1 MLVEMFQCG
10 LDIFAAL
17 MNNQLT
23 RGLAIPCSLGCFDVT
38 CFFIMKKADME
49 EKMSAFLYEKAQC
62 GIESTLGWLLA
73 MRPVAEWRPLPC
85 KKRGATPN
93 PRAARPVAERR

>member
-1 MLVEMFQCG
+1 MFQCG

-23 RGLAIPCSLGCFDVT
+23 RGLAIPYSLGCFDVT

-49 EKMSAFLYEKAQC
+49 RKNGSIIKVGVIA
-62 GIESTLGWLLA
+62 
-73 MRPVAEWRPLPC
+73 
-85 KKRGATPN
+85 KK
-93 PRAARPVAERR
+93 EDK

>member
-1 MLVEMFQCG
+1 MVEMFQCG

-49 EKMSAFLYEKAQC
+49 RKNMSVFLHEKS
-62 GIESTLGWLLA
+62 
-73 MRPVAEWRPLPC
+73 PVWD
-85 KKRGATPN
+85 
-93 PRAARPVAERR
+93 